1 MIFYTGNQAQPRL
14 EEFLDQVQH
23 EAMRNFYTNRLQ
35 DTLAQNA
42 ASAAAKGLT
51 EDGLQRLLD
60 DES

>member
-1 MIFYTGNQAQPRL
+1 MIFYTGNQAQPCL

-23 EAMRNFYTNRLQ
+23 EAMRNFCANRLQ
-35 DTLAQNA
+35 STLAQNA
-42 ASAAAKGLT
+42 ASATAKGLT